1 MSFDIPALDLLPDV
15 PLSPDA
21 VGQFES
27 EDGICRAVP
36 VAIKSADSTGFEPPH
51 VDDIILATQ
60 REVLYVTRS
69 PGNGW
74 EIEHSEGYDAEDQLT
89 DVIESVIEIAERRLS

>member
-1 MSFDIPALDLLPDV
+1 MPIDIPALDLLPDV

-27 EDGICRAVP
+27 EEGICRAVP
-36 VAIKSADSTGFEPPH
+36 VAIKSTNSTGFEPPH

-74 EIEHSEGYDAEDQLT
+74 EIEHSEEYEVEDQLT
-89 DVIESVIEIAERRLS
+89 DTIESVTEVAEHQLS